1 MTRDKTKKENFFQQH
16 SWKML
21 LIISGII
28 GLFGIGD
35 MIQGMSA
42 DPAIANSVT
51 GVPWEELQRSN
62 PKMANLIDLQ
72 VRSGGA
78 QLLTLSI
85 LSIIIWLTGYRQGAQ
100 WAWYGFWVYPLFM
113 ALVFMIFLTA
123 DRQPDFPPPTPLLSA
138 PVFWIICV
146 LVLLLS
152 YRKFFPLTSKKD

>member
-1 MTRDKTKKENFFQQH
+1 MTRVEAKKENFFQQH
-16 SWKML
+16 GWKML

-42 DPAIANSVT
+42 DPAIANSMT
-51 GVPWEELQRSN
+51 GVPWEELQRSS
-62 PKMANLIDLQ
+62 PEIANLIDLQ

-85 LSIIIWLTGYRQGAQ
+85 LSIIICLTGYRRGER
-100 WAWYGFWVYPLFM
+100 WAWYAFWSYPLYMVLAFT
-113 ALVFMIFLTA
+113 IFLTA
-123 DRQPDFPPPTPLLSA
+123 DRQADFPQPPPLLSA
-138 PVFWIICV
+138 PVFFIICV

-152 YRKFFPLTSKKD
+152 YRRFFPLTSEKD